1 MVAPTKKLNESA
13 LAPLAVYSC
22 FLHSKIASESLPA
35 FFKHSIPSPVLTHA
49 SLLQAR
55 ASWPAPSSAVA
66 TVFQVSLL
74 DTELQASEKAPES
87 VSPTS
92 ENQSREKTVSALT
105 FRQELKVTLLDE
117 KPDDTFFTICPIRIF
132 SPVVRPGWRG

>member
-13 LAPLAVYSC
+13 LAPLAVYSS
-22 FLHSKIASESLPA
+22 FLHSIILSELLPA
-35 FFKHSIPSPVLTHA
+35 FFKHSIPAPVLTHA
-49 SLLQAR
+49 SLLHST
-55 ASWPAPSSAVA
+55 ASTPAPFSASA

-74 DTELQASEKAPES
+74 ATVSQALEKVS
-87 VSPTS
+87 LRVSPIS

-117 KPDDTFFTICPIRIF
+117 KSDDMFFTICPIRICG
-132 SPVVRPGWRG
+132 PVV

>member
-1 MVAPTKKLNESA
+1 M
-13 LAPLAVYSC
+13 
-22 FLHSKIASESLPA
+22 
-35 FFKHSIPSPVLTHA
+35 
-49 SLLQAR
+49 
-55 ASWPAPSSAVA
+55 
-66 TVFQVSLL
+66 L

-117 KPDDTFFTICPIRIF
+117 KSDHMFFTICPIRI
-132 SPVVRPGWRG
+132 